1 MSGSLQEL
9 IEQSEI
15 IQALNMEFA
24 AVRDRG
30 DLQKVLAEKLNGLV
44 DFHSHF
50 IELINP
56 DESSVSLFLD
66 DSHTETAD
74 ATYRERLPNEGLI
87 NDETIRKILNAK
99 EPVVENVT
107 QMLSQD
113 RNTRISHQTGIKRF
127 IWSKLS
133 IRDKAI
139 GIWGLSQLA
148 NQHATTGHLR
158 LIRQIAN
165 MLSIAVNSILANE
178 EINRREEEKSKILSF
193 SNAIASASD
202 KYTLGKIIGQ
212 QLDNLF
218 NIHEYCI
225 YIISRDEKWR
235 WAYLFDRDT
244 AIAKYPDFKDLIE
257 LPQDNNDELYQ
268 VAKNAIDVLLLTAE
282 EYYRLPGTAPYR
294 EMGDAIN
301 FKGWGCHTIRLAQED
316 VAVLT
321 FNHNQIHDM
330 KPQLGLFKSIC
341 SQLAITASNLL
352 SRDELERRENEKTI
366 LLSLSNEIASLKSR
380 QDLFKVVNAKIK
392 EIFSVTQFGIV
403 KVDEDGMTHSAF
415 IMDLGLSETDQP
427 DFERLAKLKY
437 SVKDS
442 VFQQVMTA
450 DDPIIL
456 DVNGLAS
463 EKNPTEYAKFWKRVG
478 FTSLVCF
485 PLKTG
490 GETIGAILLNRGSKP
505 FMSSEIHLLKGIC
518 AQLSVAVANIL
529 ANEKVLNQLSEI
541 NTYKQQLEDEKVYL
555 QEEIQTAS
563 NTTDFIGSSPEMKKV
578 LRLIHTVAPSE
589 STVLLLGETGTGKEL
604 VARAIHTNSPRK
616 NKLMVKIN
624 CAALPA
630 SLIESELF
638 GHERGSFTG
647 ALERRIG
654 KFELANNGTLFLDE
668 IGELPLDMQAKLLRV
683 LQEKEI
689 ERVGGKTTINVDVR
703 IIAATNRDLEK
714 EMEAGR
720 FRSDLFYRLNIFPIN
735 LPPLRVRQD
744 DIPLLTSYFI
754 AKFAKKTGKKV
765 QATTNNVMLEMMRYS
780 WPGNVREL
788 EHLIERSVLLENG
801 PIIKQ
806 IHLPVPKSASNAQG
820 DSTFRLTTIDD
831 NERQHIFDTL
841 TYCGGKIT
849 GSGGA
854 AEILGVPPSTL
865 HSKMKRLGIVR
876 KHVI

>member
-1 MSGSLQEL
+1 MSDTFTLQEL
-9 IEQSEI
+9 IEQSEL

-24 AVRDRG
+24 AVRDRQ
-30 DLQKVLAEKLNGLV
+30 DLQKVLDEKLKGLF

-50 IELINP
+50 IELIKP
-56 DESSVSLFLD
+56 DTLTVSMVSDEAENSPFRGWL
-66 DSHTETAD
+66 TEQEL
-74 ATYRERLPNEGLI
+74 R
-87 NDETIRKILNAK
+87 NDELTHNVLTTK
-99 EPVVENVT
+99 EPVVVEVG
-107 QMLSQD
+107 QD
-113 RNTRISHQTGIKRF
+113 FGEQKRF
-127 IWSKLS
+127 NFSSGTKINRLIQIRLS
-133 IRDKAI
+133 VREKAI
-139 GIWGLSQLA
+139 GIWGICQRQ
-148 NQHATTGHLR
+148 NQNISAGHLR

-165 MLSIAVNSILANE
+165 MLSIAVDSILANE
-178 EINRREEEKSKILSF
+178 EIKRREEEKSKILSF

-212 QLDNLF
+212 QLDTLF

-235 WAYLFDRDT
+235 WAFLFDRDT
-244 AIAKYPDFKDLIE
+244 AIAKYPDFKELIE

-268 VAKNAIDVLLLTAE
+268 VAKNATDVLLLTAE

-321 FNHNQIHDM
+321 FNHNNIHEM

-366 LLSLSNEIASLKSR
+366 LLSLSTEIASLKSR
-380 QDLFKVVNAKIK
+380 EDLFTVVNAKIK
-392 EIFSVTQFGIV
+392 EIFSITQFGII
-403 KVDEDGMTHSAF
+403 KVDEDGKTHSAF
-415 IMDLGLSETDQP
+415 MMDLGIPETYQADYEQV
-427 DFERLAKLKY
+427 AKLKY
-437 SVKDS
+437 SVTDS
-442 VFQQVMTA
+442 VFQNVMA
-450 DDPIIL
+450 SDEPVVL
-456 DVNGLAS
+456 DVNRLAA
-463 EKNPTEYAKFWKRVG
+463 EKNPTEYVKFWKRVG

-490 GETIGAILLNRGSKP
+490 GETIGAILLNRGAKP
-505 FMSSEIHLLKGIC
+505 FMSAETHLLKGIC
-518 AQLSVAVANIL
+518 AQLSVAVSNIL
-529 ANEKVLNQLSEI
+529 ANEKVINQLSEI
-541 NTYKQQLEDEKVYL
+541 NRYKQQLEDEKVYL
-555 QEEIQTAS
+555 QEEIHTANNS
-563 NTTDFIGSSPEMKKV
+563 ADFIGSSPEIKKV
-578 LRLIHTVAPSE
+578 LRLINTVAHTD

-604 VARAIHTNSPRK
+604 VARAIHNNSPRK
-616 NKLMVKIN
+616 NKLMVKVN

-647 ALERRIG
+647 ALDRRIG
-654 KFELANNGTLFLDE
+654 KFELAHKGTLFLDE
-668 IGELPLDMQAKLLRV
+668 IGELPLEMQAKLLRV

-714 EMEAGR
+714 EMDEGR
-720 FRSDLFYRLNIFPIN
+720 FRSDLFYRLNIFPII

-754 AKFAKKTGKKV
+754 KKFAKKTGKQV
-765 QATTNNVMLEMMRYS
+765 EATTNNVMLEMMRYS

-788 EHLIERSVLLENG
+788 EHLIERSVLLEMG
-801 PIIKQ
+801 QVIKQ
-806 IHLPVPKSASNAQG
+806 IHLPVPKTASNFQG
-820 DSTFRLTTIDD
+820 DSTFQLTTIDD

-841 TYCGGKIT
+841 TYCGGRIT
-849 GSGGA
+849 GAGGA

-876 KHVI
+876 KHVV